1 MVKTI
6 DLSHSVR
13 MFHIFTSN
21 HLEKKGVSAQ
31 YYPNDWQRSL

>member
-21 HLEKKGVSAQ
+21 HLEKKE
-31 YYPNDWQRSL
+31 